1 MGLNL
6 PSSIS
11 VAEEEFP
18 TPKSSSRAPRWY
30 GIPLRVAL
38 ITFVGTLLVFA
49 VTLLIAIIATAIA
62 SAIRG
67 IHPDMRIAYRMIAFP
82 TAALAGV
89 IILIASVVMEI
100 RHYLKARDLSAENF
114 DFGKPSKD

>member
-11 VAEEEFP
+11 VAEEDFP
-18 TPKSSSRAPRWY
+18 TPKPTARSPHWY
-30 GIPLRVAL
+30 WIPLRVFL

-49 VTLLIAIIATAIA
+49 VSLLIAIIATAIA

-67 IHPDMRIAYRMIAFP
+67 IQPDMRIAYRMIAFP
-82 TAALAGV
+82 IAAIVGTV
-89 IILIASVVMEI
+89 IFVAAIVTEV
-100 RHYLKARDLSAENF
+100 RHYRKTRALRED
-114 DFGKPSKD
+114 

>member
-18 TPKSSSRAPRWY
+18 TRKPPARSPHWY
-30 GIPLRVAL
+30 WIPLRVFL

-49 VTLLIAIIATAIA
+49 VSLLIAIIATAIA
-62 SAIRG
+62 SAVRG
-67 IHPDMRIAYRMIAFP
+67 IHPDMRIAYRTIAFP
-82 TAALAGV
+82 TAAIAGAV
-89 IILIASVVMEI
+89 IFVVAIVTEV
-100 RHYLKARDLSAENF
+100 RHYRKTRA
-114 DFGKPSKD
+114 PSEG

>member
-18 TPKSSSRAPRWY
+18 TRKPVARSPHWY
-30 GIPLRVAL
+30 WIPLRVFL

-49 VTLLIAIIATAIA
+49 VSLLIAIIATAIA
-62 SAIRG
+62 SAVRG

-82 TAALAGV
+82 TAVIAGAV
-89 IILIASVVMEI
+89 IFVVAIVTEV
-100 RHYLKARDLSAENF
+100 RHYRKARALRED
-114 DFGKPSKD
+114 

>member
-1 MGLNL
+1 MPNYFHRIVGLNL

-11 VAEEEFP
+11 VAEEDFP
-18 TPKSSSRAPRWY
+18 EPKPAGRPPRWY
-30 GIPLRVAL
+30 GIPLRVFL

-49 VTLLIAIIATAIA
+49 VSLLIAIVATATA

-82 TAALAGV
+82 TAAIAGTV
-89 IILIASVVMEI
+89 ILIVAIVTEV
-100 RHYLKARDLSAENF
+100 RHYRKKRALRAD
-114 DFGKPSKD
+114 

>member
-18 TPKSSSRAPRWY
+18 DPKPRARSPRWY
-30 GIPLRVAL
+30 GIPLRVFL
-38 ITFVGTLLVFA
+38 ITFVGTLLIFA
-49 VTLLIAIIATAIA
+49 ASLLIAIIATAIA

-82 TAALAGV
+82 IAAFAGA
-89 IILIASVVMEI
+89 IILVVAIVTEV
-100 RHYLKARDLSAENF
+100 RHFRKARALRAD
-114 DFGKPSKD
+114 